1 MKVKRFF
8 AASMSQA
15 MKQVR
20 EELGPEASIIGNRRV
35 AGGIELT
42 AALDYEP
49 VRVSPPTPGL
59 DQELKKTREQLVTA
73 RARLDAGERAN
84 DGPVV
89 NRQMFGNSM
98 REAAEGGSA
107 EAREFL
113 ARLQEEASEPY
124 VAPLAKA
131 KKPAPAEHELADS
144 AARMQ
149 DNADIQ
155 AMKSELAGL
164 RELLEV
170 QLGTMAWGQINQQQP
185 RQAGLWRKLT
195 QLGLPAEQ
203 CQQLMAQ
210 VADIKDQRQAWRLL
224 LAHLAHSLP
233 VASCD
238 LVDQGGVIALVGPTG
253 AGKTTTLGKLAARYV
268 LKHGSQHVALVTMD
282 TYRIGAHEQLRT
294 LGRIL
299 NVPVRVVDEQNAL
312 EDVLADFAGKRLVL
326 VDTAGMH
333 GDDPELRSQLDELAR
348 QGSRVQPLLVLPAT
362 SQYRVLKSAWHSY
375 KRCNLAACVLTKVDE
390 AATLGEG
397 LGLAMEVGL
406 PVAYLADGQRIPD
419 DISQAAGHKLVSR
432 AVSLASEETPADATM
447 ADVFAGILNSQRA
460 G

>member
-8 AASMSQA
+8 AANMSQA

-20 EELGPEASIIGNRRV
+20 DELGPEASIIGNRRV
-35 AGGIELT
+35 VGGIELT

-49 VRVSPPTPGL
+49 ARVTPPTPGL
-59 DQELKKTREQLVTA
+59 DRELKKTREQMVTA
-73 RARLDAGERAN
+73 RARLDAGERSS
-84 DGPVV
+84 DSPVV
-89 NRQMFGNSM
+89 NRQMFGDSM
-98 REAAEGGSA
+98 REAAESGST
-107 EAREFL
+107 EARDFL
-113 ARLQEEASEPY
+113 ARLQQEATEPY
-124 VAPLAKA
+124 VAPLAKPA
-131 KKPAPAEHELADS
+131 KAPEAYSEQASSSASDS
-144 AARMQ
+144 AGM
-149 DNADIQ
+149 Q
-155 AMKSELAGL
+155 AMKAELAGL
-164 RELLEV
+164 RDLLEV
-170 QLGTMAWGQINQQQP
+170 QLGSMAWGQINQQQP
-185 RQAGLWRKLT
+185 KQAGLWRKLT
-195 QLGLPAEQ
+195 QLGLPAELS
-203 CQQLMAQ
+203 QQLMTK
-210 VADIKDQRQAWRLL
+210 VADISDQRQAWRLL

-233 VASCD
+233 VAEAD
-238 LVDQGGVIALVGPTG
+238 LVDKGGVIALVGPTG

-299 NVPVRVVDEQNAL
+299 NVPVRVVDEQNNL
-312 EDVLADFAGKRLVL
+312 SEVLADFADKRLVL

-333 GDDPELRSQLDELAR
+333 GDDPELRSQLNELAQ
-348 QGSRVQPLLVLPAT
+348 QGRRVQPLLVLPAT
-362 SQYRVLKSAWHSY
+362 SQYRVLKAAWHSY
-375 KRCNLAACVLTKVDE
+375 KRCNLVGCVLTKVDE

-406 PVAYLADGQRIPD
+406 PLAYLADGQRIPD
-419 DISQAAGHKLVSR
+419 DISKAVGHKLVSR

>member
-35 AGGIELT
+35 VGGIELT

-49 VRVSPPTPGL
+49 ARITPPTPGL
-59 DQELKKTREQLVTA
+59 DRELKKTREQLVTA
-73 RARLDAGERAN
+73 RARLEAGERSS
-84 DGPVV
+84 DRPVV
-89 NRQMFGNSM
+89 NRQMFGDSM
-98 REAAEGGSA
+98 REAAESGSA
-107 EAREFL
+107 EARDFL
-113 ARLQEEASEPY
+113 ARLQQEASEPY
-124 VAPLAKA
+124 VAPLPKA
-131 KKPAPAEHELADS
+131 PRQPEPAPREEQSASAVDS
-144 AARMQ
+144 AGM
-149 DNADIQ
+149 Q
-155 AMKSELAGL
+155 AMQAELAGL
-164 RELLEV
+164 RQLLEV
-170 QLGTMAWGQINQQQP
+170 QLGGMAWGQINQQQP
-185 RQAGLWRKLT
+185 KQAALWRKLT
-195 QLGLPAEQ
+195 QLGLPADLS
-203 CQQLMAQ
+203 QQLMTK
-210 VADIKDQRQAWRLL
+210 VADISDQRQAWRLL

-233 VASCD
+233 TTEGD
-238 LVDQGGVIALVGPTG
+238 LVDKGGVIALVGPTG

-299 NVPVRVVDEQNAL
+299 NVPVRVVDEQNSL
-312 EDVLADFAGKRLVL
+312 GDVLADFSSKRLVL

-333 GDDPELRSQLDELAR
+333 GDDPELRSQLNELAK
-348 QGSRVQPLLVLPAT
+348 QGPRVQPLLVLPAT
-362 SQYRVLKSAWHSY
+362 SQYRVLKAAWHSY

-419 DISQAAGHKLVSR
+419 DISQALGHKLVSR
-432 AVSLASEETPADATM
+432 AVSLSSEETPADATM

>member
-8 AASMSQA
+8 AANMSQA

-20 EELGPEASIIGNRRV
+20 DELGPEASIIGNRRV
-35 AGGIELT
+35 VGGIELT

-49 VRVSPPTPGL
+49 VRITPPTPGL
-59 DQELKKTREQLVTA
+59 DRELKKTREQLVTA
-73 RARLDAGERAN
+73 RARLDAGERSN
-84 DGPVV
+84 DSPVV
-89 NRQMFGNSM
+89 NRQMFGDSM
-98 REAAEGGSA
+98 REAAESGSA

-113 ARLQEEASEPY
+113 ARLQQEASEPY
-124 VAPLAKA
+124 IAPMP
-131 KKPAPAEHELADS
+131 KPAKPAAAAYSEQAAASPGDS
-144 AARMQ
+144 SGM
-149 DNADIQ
+149 Q
-155 AMKSELAGL
+155 AMQAELAGL
-164 RELLEV
+164 RQLLEV
-170 QLGTMAWGQINQQQP
+170 QLGGMAWGQINQQQP
-185 RQAGLWRKLT
+185 KQATLWRKLT
-195 QLGLPAEQ
+195 QLGLPAELS
-203 CQQLMAQ
+203 QQLMTK
-210 VADIKDQRQAWRLL
+210 VADIADQRQAWRLL

-233 VASCD
+233 TTEGD
-238 LVDQGGVIALVGPTG
+238 LVDKGGVVALVGPTG

-299 NVPVRVVDEQNAL
+299 NVPVRVVDERNSL
-312 EDVLADFAGKRLVL
+312 GDVLADFSSKRLVL

-333 GDDPELRSQLDELAR
+333 GDDPELHSQLNELAQ
-348 QGSRVQPLLVLPAT
+348 QGRSVQPLLVLPAT
-362 SQYRVLKSAWHSY
+362 SQYRVLKAAWHSY
-375 KRCNLAACVLTKVDE
+375 KRCSLAGCVLTKVDE

-397 LGLAMEVGL
+397 LGLAIEVGL
-406 PVAYLADGQRIPD
+406 PLAYLADGQRIPD
-419 DISQAAGHKLVSR
+419 DISQAVGHKLVSR